1 MFATTAT
8 ASAPMQPTSHHPNAR
23 RLSSSRLINE
33 ISANNSSLR
42 CVNATRSSTTSAL
55 AAGT

>member
-8 ASAPMQPTSHHPNAR
+8 ASAPMQPTNHHPNAR
-23 RLSSSRLINE
+23 RLSSSTLIND

-42 CVNATRSSTTSAL
+42 CVASTCASQTAATT
-55 AAGT
+55 AGT

>member
-8 ASAPMQPTSHHPNAR
+8 ASAPMPPTSHHSNAR
-23 RLSSSRLINE
+23 RLSSSTLISE

-42 CVNATRSSTTSAL
+42 CVTATCASHAAAS